1 MKRAPF
7 SYFCPNSALIPLR
20 IVWRLFADRNIVRV
34 TFDKSRIG
42 NSHKLG
48 ICTQRLDIL
57 FSAISHARTKAAFHL
72 VDNLRDASAI
82 RDAPLDAF
90 GNELAGIFLEISI
103 LASRRHSRERTHAAI
118 YLKASA
124 LIQFDF
130 AGAFQRT
137 RKQGTYHNRTA
148 PPPQSP

>member
-90 GNELAGIFLEISI
+90 GNKLAGIFLEISI
-103 LASRRHSRERTHAAI
+103 LASRRHSRERTHATV

-124 LIQFDF
+124 LI
-130 AGAFQRT
+130 
-137 RKQGTYHNRTA
+137 
-148 PPPQSP
+148 